1 MARLAPTAP
10 LPADIRLMNNS
21 ASVLAAVGIAL
32 VIAALAVL
40 AIQRPVFAVTGI
52 EVVGELG
59 HNSASTIRAS
69 VASKLAG
76 NFFTLDLAAAR
87 QVFESVPWVRAATVK
102 RVWPNRLQVRLVEY
116 RPQALWADSG
126 SADEAAN
133 RMVDS
138 FGDVFE
144 ADAAN
149 AANAGD
155 KTLPSLRGPDGSSRQ
170 MLAMLTVLRPLFAS
184 MNTRIET
191 LELSGRGSWRV
202 ELDSGA
208 QIELGRGSDDE
219 VAARTRLFV
228 ATLPEVRSRYQQHP
242 LIYADLRHRDGYA
255 LRLEGVTTS
264 VDPVTPVKPVR
275 LTAPQKKK

>member
-1 MARLAPTAP
+1 MARLASTAP

-87 QVFESVPWVRAATVK
+87 QAFESVPWVRAATVK
-102 RVWPNRLQVRLVEY
+102 RVWPNRLQVRLEEY

-144 ADAAN
+144 ADAADASERN
-149 AANAGD
+149 
-155 KTLPSLRGPDGSSRQ
+155 LSSMRGPDGSSRQ
-170 MLAMLTVLRPLFAS
+170 MLAMLTVLKPLFAS

-242 LIYADLRHRDGYA
+242 LRYADLRHRDGYA

-275 LTAPQKKK
+275 PTASQKKK